1 MKKIIVLLCFLITI
15 TVTTTTSTTVLALN
29 ISNNSIIK
37 YYDEDAGCLKI
48 IVPQNYLSSNVM
60 TNYSLSSNVSV
71 VYEVFFDSPLLKLH
85 NCQDNSW
92 IVINAYSTY
101 VGYGYITSGSPVTF
115 AQVLLFGLGYVID
128 IDSYFGE
135 QTRGAVVDYQSKH
148 SLSVDGIVGPNTWLS
163 MYYTAIS

>member
-1 MKKIIVLLCFLITI
+1 MKKIIVFLCFLITI
-15 TVTTTTSTTVLALN
+15 TVTATTSTTVLALN
-29 ISNNSIIK
+29 ISDNSIIK

-48 IVPQNYLSSNVM
+48 IIPNNNLSSNISN
-60 TNYSLSSNVSV
+60 NYSLSSNASA
-71 VYEVFFDSPLLKLH
+71 VYEVYFDSPLLKLH
-85 NCQDNSW
+85 NCNNNSW

-115 AQVLLFGLGYVID
+115 AQVLLYSLGYVID

-135 QTRGAVVDYQSKH
+135 QTRGAVVNYQQNH

-163 MYYTAIS
+163 MYYTAVS